1 MQGNDMTTDAVPVQ
15 GNELAFGSFRF
26 LAQQR
31 LLYQANMPVR
41 IGSRARELLVVLV
54 ERAGELV
61 KKNELV
67 ARVWPGMIVEEA
79 TLRVHIAGLRKI
91 LQCGKDG
98 ARFIES
104 VTGVGY
110 RFVAPVVVARKS
122 LAGMDDTA
130 LGVAPLREVQQLR
143 EENARLRRVVAD
155 LSLEKR
161 VLEERTGQRLRGV
174 PWVGALTS
182 VAR

>member
-1 MQGNDMTTDAVPVQ
+1 MTTDAVPVH

-26 LAQQR
+26 LPQQR
-31 LLYQANMPVR
+31 LLYQANTPVR
-41 IGSRARELLVVLV
+41 IGCRAREILATLV

-98 ARFIES
+98 ARFVEN

-110 RFVAPVVVARKS
+110 RFVAPVVVARKPS
-122 LAGMDDTA
+122 AGPGDDTT
-130 LGVAPLREVQQLR
+130 LGVAPLREVLQLR

-161 VLEERTGQRLRGV
+161 VLEERVGQRLRSV
-174 PWVGALTS
+174 QWVGESGRA
-182 VAR
+182 